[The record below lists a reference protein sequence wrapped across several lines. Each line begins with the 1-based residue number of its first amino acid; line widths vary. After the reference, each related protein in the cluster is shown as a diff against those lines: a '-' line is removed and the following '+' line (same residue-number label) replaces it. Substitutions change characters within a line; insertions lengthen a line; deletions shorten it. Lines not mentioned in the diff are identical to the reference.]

1 MKIIFAETDEQILSC
16 FEAVQAL
23 RPHITD
29 PAAFLQQVKEMGP
42 EGYRI
47 LYCGVEEDGKE
58 KAAAFVG
65 FRPMYKLFSG
75 RSIYIDDLSTL
86 PAYRGRG
93 YGAQLLDRVHQI
105 AKETGKNVV
114 DLDSGFQRHDAHRLY
129 LNRGYT
135 LSCHHFT
142 YRVPPME

>member
-1 MKIIFAETDEQILSC
+1 MTIRFAETDEEILNC
-16 FEAVQAL
+16 FEVVQAL
-23 RPHITD
+23 RPHVTD
-29 PAAFLQQVKEMGP
+29 PAAFLQQVREMKL
-42 EGYRI
+42 EGYRM
-47 LYCGVEEDGKE
+47 LYCGVNEGGKE

-65 FRPMYKLFSG
+65 FRPLYKLFSG

-93 YGAQLLDRVHQI
+93 YGGQLLDHVHRI
-105 AKETGKNVV
+105 AKETGKAVV

-129 LNRGYT
+129 LNKGYT

-142 YRVPPME
+142 FRVPGE